1 MKRLLLAIGL
11 LGVLIQQAQSAAEN
25 GILGDPY
32 VNCGPNGIEVRFD
45 TRNPFKGVVFVKDQL
60 EWPECRSAPID
71 ADSNGFRNASISLNF
86 KDCGLERRRSVSL
99 FFTPKLP

>member
-1 MKRLLLAIGL
+1 MRRLLI
-11 LGVLIQQAQSAAEN
+11 LGVLLGIGQLATGAAEN

-32 VNCGPNGIEVRFD
+32 VSCGPNGIDVRFD

-71 ADSNGFRNASISLNF
+71 AESDGFRNASISLNF
-86 KDCGLERRRSVSL
+86 KDCGLERRRSVS
-99 FFTPKLP
+99 